1 MKIEKALP
9 FRFAVVCIHENFK
22 ALLNSITV
30 SSLLPQNSFFS
41 LQLVENSG
49 TSCVVFAWNDQSE
62 VLQFR

>member
-41 LQLVENSG
+41 LAVGGE
-49 TSCVVFAWNDQSE
+49 
-62 VLQFR
+62 